1 MRLVGRCRVVRSPIQ
16 DPIVGG
22 SLDFKTRHACGVQL
36 HFCRRGQEQ
45 SVERHSHELCV
56 WHGPGCAWPGW
67 GHCRAWWWW
76 LASSEAPGACSACT
90 YDSATRHPGTGESA
104 RAPPPPACP
113 HQPSRGF
120 AAGETLVRARS
131 RVAASATRFD
141 GGAPR
146 MHYLRVIPIL
156 SVSYG
161 ETGESRDQGWLPACI
176 AAIEDD
182 ALGGFGVALVR
193 IPVHGPSSYTYNT
206 RSLLPSPTR
215 RGCRRSGRMRLRRR
229 RQGWKPWAR
238 WAPLYLSSLSQKN
251 RPGTWQ

>member
-45 SVERHSHELCV
+45 SVERHTS
-56 WHGPGCAWPGW
+56 WGWPDGATAER
-67 GHCRAWWWW
+67 GGIVQ
-76 LASSEAPGACSACT
+76 EAPGACSACM
-90 YDSATRHPGTGESA
+90 YDSATRHRGTGESA
-104 RAPPPPACP
+104 RAPPACP
-113 HQPSRGF
+113 HQTNGGF

-146 MHYLRVIPIL
+146 MRMHCLRVIPIL

-161 ETGESRDQGWLPACI
+161 ETGESRDQGWLPG
-176 AAIEDD
+176 
-182 ALGGFGVALVR
+182 LPR
-193 IPVHGPSSYTYNT
+193 SRTT
-206 RSLLPSPTR
+206 RSAV
-215 RGCRRSGRMRLRRR
+215 SG
-229 RQGWKPWAR
+229 
-238 WAPLYLSSLSQKN
+238 
-251 RPGTWQ
+251 